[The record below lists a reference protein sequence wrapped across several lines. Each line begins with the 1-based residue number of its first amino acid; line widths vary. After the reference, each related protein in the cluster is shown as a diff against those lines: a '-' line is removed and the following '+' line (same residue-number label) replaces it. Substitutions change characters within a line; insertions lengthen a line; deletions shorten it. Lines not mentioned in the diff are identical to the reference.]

1 VSPRRLPRF
10 RAALLALSSPLLIL
24 LALVVMLQRQG
35 ADRLPALPALVIGA
49 GLLATSWLRR
59 RRRRAELL
67 RVLREER
74 PAPPLS
80 GVAPPAAPPQAGAR
94 R

>member
-1 VSPRRLPRF
+1 M
-10 RAALLALSSPLLIL
+10 ALLAVSSPLLIL

-35 ADRLPALPALVIGA
+35 ADRLPAVPALVIGG

-67 RVLREER
+67 RALREER
-74 PAPPLS
+74 PAPVL
-80 GVAPPAAPPQAGAR
+80 PAAPPVAPDGPHAR
-94 R
+94 G

>member
-1 VSPRRLPRF
+1 LSTRRLPRF

-35 ADRLPALPALVIGA
+35 ADRLPALPALMIGS
-49 GLLATSWLRR
+49 GLLATSWLGRR
-59 RRRRAELL
+59 SRRAELL
-67 RVLREER
+67 RTLREER
-74 PAPPLS
+74 PAPLS
-80 GVAPPAAPPQAGAR
+80 GVGPPAAPPQAGAR

>member
-1 VSPRRLPRF
+1 ME
-10 RAALLALSSPLLIL
+10 LLALSSPLLIL

-49 GLLATSWLRR
+49 GLLTTSWLRR

-67 RVLREER
+67 RALREER
-74 PAPPLS
+74 PAPISS
-80 GVAPPAAPPQAGAR
+80 GAPPAAPPQAGAPR
-94 R
+94 